1 MQNQPTPEFD
11 TLRSL
16 VSQTETLHAELST
29 LTAATQHLEQIKTR
43 MGDCRDEDE
52 ARQLLSEMRNAEE
65 AVVIKQIRG
74 KRIAADL
81 ETILAG
87 AETAR
92 QAAQSEAG
100 AFLRHAPQEV
110 ASAIKDL
117 VETCRH
123 ESRKPR
129 DPRSLDDVIHTL
141 VPMAVANRLEE
152 YLRSSIRLYC
162 QEADPISRKLEVLQ
176 QSVSYLHRLHDG
188 RDELTAETARIVAAC
203 AAFRKSYAKH

>member
-16 VSQTETLHAELST
+16 VSQAETLHAELST
-29 LTAATQHLEQIKTR
+29 LTGATRQLEDIKTR

-65 AVVIKQIRG
+65 MVVIKQIRG
-74 KRIAADL
+74 KRITADI
-81 ETILAG
+81 ETILAD
-87 AETAR
+87 AENAR

-100 AFLRHAPQEV
+100 AVLRHAPLEV
-110 ASAIKDL
+110 VSAIKDL
-117 VETCRH
+117 VATCRH

-129 DPRSLDDVIHTL
+129 DPRSLDDVIQTF
-141 VPMAVANRLEE
+141 VPMALIERLDSC
-152 YLRSSIRLYC
+152 LHSAIRLHY
-162 QEADPISRKLEVLQ
+162 QDNEPFSGKLDILKQAVAYLQ
-176 QSVSYLHRLHDG
+176 RVHDG
-188 RDELTAETARIVAAC
+188 RTELAAESARLVAAC